1 MTFGVVH
8 AEEPAPGA
16 PQTCQVAEVN
26 PVTGH
31 VLCLRP
37 LGAPVEAPKADEL
50 APCKPDSRKDEAWT
64 WGTKC

>member
-8 AEEPAPGA
+8 AEEPAA
-16 PQTCQVAEVN
+16 PPDPICKLAEVN

-37 LGAPVEAPKADEL
+37 LGAPVDPPKADDI